1 MPPHKPFAED
11 DTEVAR
17 ETDRRL
23 ARRLLGYVWPYK
35 WLIVASSVI
44 SLVMALLQMAG
55 PYIVKITIDVHIA
68 AGDMPGIARMSGVYI
83 LTILAMFVIEY
94 TQSYMI
100 AAVGQRAMFALRQD
114 LFAHLQ
120 RLPVAFFDRS
130 PVGRL
135 ITRLTS
141 DVQALNELFSQ
152 GIMTLAG
159 DVFLL
164 MGIAAVMVWI
174 NPWLA
179 LLVFLTLPLLLAVAE
194 IYRRK
199 ARRVFSDARARLSRL
214 NTYLQENIGGMR
226 TVQAYN
232 REAQNYSH
240 FRQLNDDLREAN
252 IRGVRYFA
260 LFVPAVEFVAAL
272 GVALIVWRG
281 GLAALSGAITL
292 GTVVLFVQ
300 YTQRLFQPIR
310 DLTEKFTIFQTAMAA
325 SERIFQLLDTPV
337 SVQAPPAPRRY
348 TGLKS
353 DITFDKVWFAY
364 QGEEWV
370 IRDVSFR
377 VACGET
383 VALVGATGSGKT
395 TLTNLLAR
403 FYDVQRGAVRIDGTD
418 IREFVPADLRRTI
431 AIVQQDPFLFSGTV
445 ASNIRLGNAGI
456 TDDQVREAARLVN
469 AAPFIEALPGGFDAE
484 VRERG
489 ATLSVGQKQ
498 LLSFARALA
507 FDPEILI
514 LDEATAS
521 IDTETEALIQDA
533 LARLL
538 RGRTAIVI
546 AHRLSTIQRADRI
559 IVMHHGRVH
568 ECGTHSELLQRDGL
582 YRKLYEL
589 QYRDTGGRSAA

>member
-100 AAVGQRAMFALRQD
+100 TAVGQRAMFALRQD

-260 LFVPAVEFVAAL
+260 LFVPAVEFIAAL